1 MDNGKHQDRSEIT
14 AVEAKQ
20 QDLQATRSEEMLGR
34 GCAGQRNKEEQAW
47 NPNEELQGVRY
58 ETI

>member
-20 QDLQATRSEEMLGR
+20 QDLQDTRSEEMLGR
-34 GCAGQRNKEEQAW
+34 GCAGQGNKEEQAW
-47 NPNEELQGVRY
+47 NPNEELQGVR
-58 ETI
+58 